1 MNSHKT
7 IVTLLL
13 LIGIVSAFNPTDY
26 FYSSES
32 GITISYSN
40 FTLDS
45 TSYSVVSFDGQET
58 FLLKEG
64 EPVSDQAEIE
74 SVMYDYYIREY
85 YPSDEDIEELED
97 LVKKFNDSRNDGYD
111 WKNKEEYLCRDD
123 VLFANGKITVSGKP
137 VTCVDEE
144 TCQQNAMLLYAAYG
158 EGLGLGSVDPLY
170 DAIYAF
176 APSSFAM
183 DHILGNYSDK
193 LSNLDEDSLLDTIS
207 YIEGTT
213 GDLKD
218 YSGDIESTIFRSP
231 RRDDQDDKD
240 DCYLKCFGIC
250 PSFDLD
256 QDAIDEIDDAIGAL
270 STKIEPLSG
279 YEATSS
285 SIYTQSNSRINY
297 STTESTAAEYNSK
310 YTSLNSS
317 AELAVS
323 LGDEATLH
331 ILNSTL
337 EQNLDS
343 LKGLK
348 VTIPNDIEVRDFSS
362 TADDLDTYE
371 ELIGK
376 VHDSSAILLEQYN
389 KTRNANNM
397 LNSLILVLDTK
408 DLDPVSLSSLEL
420 LKNQSD
426 DLDAQFHDGIALD
439 DLVSLEEEYKELSV
453 DGQMLLK
460 KESTMPATKVL
471 LLFRGFAKNVNQGIA
486 SVAEDT
492 NVLSKEEI
500 SENPYLA
507 LGGFSTI
514 LFLSLGSLLLLAF
527 LYILA
532 TSRFIIPKTNHI
544 LAAAFASVI
553 VLLLGFSA
561 FTFLFLSKTSSDAT
575 LTEFLSDFEEKNE
588 TAIFVDLQDTSYS
601 DAIAMKSCAST
612 LASTFTDKNKS
623 WTLYTVDSSKC
634 MLTDSNGQN
643 RSLTLSECQDQYVV
657 EPSSFEL
664 GYSTSNEPPKFSII
678 YENKAKI
685 RANLDYYDS
694 CPIASLFS

>member
-32 GITISYSN
+32 GITISYNN
-40 FTLDS
+40 FTLNSVD
-45 TSYSVVSFDGQET
+45 YSVVSFDGQET

-64 EPVSDQAEIE
+64 EPVSDKNEIE
-74 SVMYDYYIREY
+74 SVMYDYYMREY
-85 YPSDEDIEELED
+85 YPSDEDIDELES
-97 LVKKFNDSRNDGYD
+97 LVQKFNDSRNDGYD
-111 WKNKEEYLCRDD
+111 WKNKEEYLCRND
-123 VLFANGKITVSGKP
+123 VLFANGKITVSGEP
-137 VTCVDEE
+137 VTCIDEE

-170 DAIYAF
+170 EAIYDF

-183 DHILGNYSDK
+183 DDILGNYSAK
-193 LSNLDEDSLLDTIS
+193 LSSLNEDSLLDTIS

-213 GDLKD
+213 DDLRD
-218 YSGDIESTIFRSP
+218 YSGDIESTIFRTP
-231 RRDDQDDKD
+231 RRDDQEDKD
-240 DCYLKCFGIC
+240 DCYLKCFAIC

-256 QDAIDEIDDAIGAL
+256 QGAITEIEDAVSAL

-279 YEATSS
+279 YEETSS
-285 SIYTQSNSRINY
+285 SIFNQSRSRINY
-297 STTESTAAEYNSK
+297 STTESAASEYTSK
-310 YTSLNSS
+310 YDSLNSS

-331 ILNSTL
+331 VIDSTL
-337 EQNLDS
+337 EQDLDE
-343 LKGLK
+343 LKTLK
-348 VTIPNDIEVRDFSS
+348 VSIPNDIEVRDFS
-362 TADDLDTYE
+362 TTEGDLDDYE

-376 VHDSSAILLEQYN
+376 VHNSSTVLLDQYN
-389 KTRNANNM
+389 KTRNSKNM

-420 LKNQSD
+420 LKNETD
-426 DLDAQFHDGIALD
+426 DLDAQFHDGITLE
-439 DLVSLEEEYKELSV
+439 DLVLLEEEYEELNA

-492 NVLSKEEI
+492 DVLSKEEI
-500 SENPYLA
+500 SENQYLA

-514 LFLSLGSLLLLAF
+514 LFLSIGSLMLLAF

-532 TSRFIIPKTNHI
+532 TSRFLIPKTNHI
-544 LAAAFASVI
+544 LAAAFVSVI

-561 FTFLFLSKTSSDAT
+561 FTFLFMSKTSSDAT
-575 LTEFLSDFEEKNE
+575 LTEFLTDFEERND
-588 TAIFVDLQDTSYS
+588 TAIFVDLQETSYS
-601 DAIAMKSCAST
+601 DAVAMNSCAGN

-634 MLTDSNGQN
+634 VVTDSNGQN
-643 RSLTLSECQDQYVV
+643 KSLTVSECEDQYVA

-664 GYSTSNEPPKFSII
+664 GYSSSNEPPKFSII

-685 RANLDYYDS
+685 RANMDYYDS